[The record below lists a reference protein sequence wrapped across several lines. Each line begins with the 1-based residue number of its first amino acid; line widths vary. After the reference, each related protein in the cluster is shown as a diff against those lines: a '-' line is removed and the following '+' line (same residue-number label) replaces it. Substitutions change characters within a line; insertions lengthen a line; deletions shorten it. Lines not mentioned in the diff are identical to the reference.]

1 MDKVYIQ
8 PKDIKSVWGFVKPNL
23 YTILEKS
30 PENWIPEDIY
40 AAIVTGQ
47 AILCIS
53 TSKTEPNG
61 FVVGRIIDRQVNT
74 IEKDIDTLHIWV
86 GYANT
91 MLREQEQWKL
101 IEQIAKEQN
110 CKRISFETW
119 RKGWSKK
126 AEKLGFYPRTY
137 IKELS

>member
-61 FVVGRIIDRQVNT
+61 FVVGRIID
-74 IEKDIDTLHIWV
+74 IDTLHIWV